1 MTLTLAEANQIADG
15 AMEKAVEINIRI
27 SVAVVDHGGR
37 LILLKRMDGGI
48 WAANWGCHGKAIGA
62 AAFGGP
68 PDLDDSAQASL
79 LESLKSMGG
88 GHMVMPTEKGAGL
101 PIYRDSVL
109 IGAVGVGGGSGSEDK
124 ECSIAGIA
132 KL

>member
-1 MTLTLAEANQIADG
+1 MTLSLDEANHIAEG
-15 AMEKAVEINIRI
+15 AIEKAKAINIRI
-27 SVAVVDHGGR
+27 SVAVVDEGGR

-68 PDLDDSAQASL
+68 LDLDEGAKASL
-79 LESLKSMGG
+79 LNSLKGMGS
-88 GHMVMPTEKGAGL
+88 GHMVMPSESGAGV
-101 PIYRDSVL
+101 PVYSDDVL
-109 IGAVGVGGGSGSEDK
+109 IGAVGVGGGSGAEDK